1 MIGYRLSERADKYE
15 RAIDTRLDERFEAVE
30 RRLNE
35 RSGSYKRAVDARIGE
50 RLEAHE
56 RRADKYL
63 LRRQHIAPARKTGA
77 PIERYLKELYVD

>member
-1 MIGYRLSERADKYE
+1 VIGYRLSERADRYE

-35 RSGSYKRAVDARIGE
+35 RSGSYGRAVDARIGE

-56 RRADKYL
+56 RRTDKYL
-63 LRRQHIAPARKTGA
+63 LRRQHIRAGA
-77 PIERYLKELYVD
+77 QNRRANRALP